1 MLIRDWMTSNVM
13 SVDENTSVMRATRVM
28 KENNVRRLPVL
39 AHGKLTGIITDRD
52 LKDASP
58 SKATSLDIHEM
69 YYLLSEMKVKDVMT
83 PDPICMKE
91 DESLEKAAVIMLEN
105 KISGITVVDKSGH
118 LSGLL
123 SETDILLCFI
133 HSTGIKDGT
142 LQYVFDLPD
151 EAGSVTKVVSVM
163 RSHKARIISILTS
176 FGDTSEGTKRVSLR
190 VDIDDNDLDDL
201 HKELQDNFK
210 IVHYGRDELKNLPK
224 KS

>member
-1 MLIRDWMTSNVM
+1 MLSLLITINIVTNS
-13 SVDENTSVMRATRVM
+13 

-58 SKATSLDIHEM
+58 SKSTSLDIHEM

-83 PDPICMKE
+83 PDPICMQE

-105 KISGITVVDKSGH
+105 KISGITVVDNSGH

-151 EAGSVTKVVSVM
+151 EEGSVTKVVSVM
-163 RSHKARIISILTS
+163 RSHKARIISILSS
-176 FGDTSEGTKRVSLR
+176 FGDTSEGIKRVSIR
-190 VDIDDNDLDDL
+190 VDIADSEAESLNTEL
-201 HKELQDNFK
+201 KENFE
-210 IVHYGRDELKNLPK
+210 IVLYGRDELKNLPK
-224 KS
+224 KT